1 MQYVNQE
8 ITEEIANELLNTKE
22 NYYQE
27 YEKYCSAVYRCG
39 YGYYGC
45 SKPYKDEDKWYVILT
60 IGDTCD

>member
-1 MQYVNQE
+1 MQYINQE

-27 YEKYCSAVYRCG
+27 YRKYVSPVYSCG

-45 SKPYKDEDKWYVILT
+45 SQPFKDEDKWYVTLT